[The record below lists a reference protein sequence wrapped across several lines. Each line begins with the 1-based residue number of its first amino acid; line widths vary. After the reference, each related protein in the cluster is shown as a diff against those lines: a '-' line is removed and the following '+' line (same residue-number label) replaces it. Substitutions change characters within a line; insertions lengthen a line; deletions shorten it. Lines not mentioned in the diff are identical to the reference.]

1 MATNAPM
8 KPMKRSRAPV
18 ANTTRATKAPSIE
31 VMKFFMKHAT
41 LPAFGP
47 STSRNRRFEEVT
59 QERVASPRGRGQC
72 AGHEWAKGSPDDQP
86 EGAHDQPR
94 PPKYGTFAE
103 IGAGQEVAREFFQAG
118 GASGTIAKS
127 ISAYDMVFSDA
138 IYGKAP
144 RYVSRERLKL
154 MLDHEYQLLIDRLSS
169 TRGERTNFF
178 VFADTVATS
187 SYKGTNE
194 AHGWLGFRFQTEPKG
209 EPSEI
214 VLHVRMW
221 DKEAVLQQQALG
233 IVGVNFIYGALY
245 YRSDLAK
252 LIESLRDNLG
262 MDRIEIDMLRFSGPA
277 FESVDNRL
285 MSLFLVKF
293 GLTNAVMFGQK
304 GEVLQP
310 SEVLY
315 KKAILVERGS
325 FRPVTH
331 VNVDMLNCATAQ
343 FIQEPSVKGKG
354 LVVLME
360 ITMNNLLAAGSLDAQ
375 DFLSRVDLLADIG
388 FTVLISNYSE
398 YYRLTS
404 YFRRY
409 TKEMIGVAMGVNNLL
424 EIFNEKYYE
433 NLEGGILES
442 FGRLFRNS
450 VKLYIYPMRKD
461 AYEMYIAQG
470 GAAGRLDGDERVH
483 LQRPHQFEE
492 RQDRRPPG
500 EPLRPPSREPLHRQ
514 HRRLRRRH
522 PEHLLARRPAPHQGE
537 GPRLGDDGARHPSP
551 RPSSGGACS
560 GTRRTRSS
568 RATSSMRF
576 HKYHA
581 LGNDYVVLD
590 PAEFAA
596 EPAPSRPR
604 SA

>member
-1 MATNAPM
+1 LHP
-8 KPMKRSRAPV
+8 PGSG
-18 ANTTRATKAPSIE
+18 ANVPDMNGQKDLLTTSQKALTIN
-31 VMKFFMKHAT
+31 
-41 LPAFGP
+41 L
-47 STSRNRRFEEVT
+47 
-59 QERVASPRGRGQC
+59 
-72 AGHEWAKGSPDDQP
+72 D
-86 EGAHDQPR
+86 

-154 MLDHEYQLLIDRLSS
+154 MLDHEYQLLIDRLSA
-169 TRGERTNFF
+169 TRGDRTNFF

-194 AHGWLGFRFQTEPKG
+194 AHGWLGFRFQTEPG
-209 EPSEI
+209 GQPSEI

-245 YRSDLAK
+245 YRSDLGK

-277 FESVDNRL
+277 FEDVDNRL
-285 MSLFLVKF
+285 MSLYLVKF

-354 LVVLME
+354 MVVLME
-360 ITMNNLLAAGSLDAQ
+360 ITMNNLLAAGSLDAH

-450 VKLYIYPMRKD
+450 VKLYIYPMRKE

-470 GAAGRLDGDERVH
+470 DTGRGSDTNAFTSNVLITAKNVRIVEH
-483 LQRPHQFEE
+483 LANLYAHLLENHYIDSIVGYDIDILSIF
-492 RQDRRPPG
+492 
-500 EPLRPPSREPLHRQ
+500 SRDV
-514 HRRLRRRH
+514 LRRIKEKDPTWEKMVPTPVAEAIKRRGLFGYSEN
-522 PEHLLARRPAPHQGE
+522 PVLA
-537 GPRLGDDGARHPSP
+537 GD
-551 RPSSGGACS
+551 
-560 GTRRTRSS
+560 
-568 RATSSMRF
+568 
-576 HKYHA
+576 K
-581 LGNDYVVLD
+581 
-590 PAEFAA
+590 
-596 EPAPSRPR
+596 
-604 SA
+604 